1 MAQPSSKSS
10 ERLRV
15 GVAGVGYLGRIHAKI
30 YANMPDVELVGVAD
44 VDEKSAAEVAK
55 QYGCAAFRNA
65 TELLG
70 KIDAISIVVPTVHH
84 REVAAPF
91 LAKGVH
97 MLMEKP
103 LAPTVEE
110 ARQIVEQAEAAGA
123 IFQVG
128 HLERFNAG
136 IMALSEQC
144 RNPRF
149 IEVHRLGPF
158 VERATDVDVVTDL
171 MIHDID
177 IALAL
182 VNSPIRAMAASGAR
196 VITDHVD
203 IANARIEFE
212 NGAVANFT
220 ASRVSNKRLRRIRVF
235 GDKHYYGLNY
245 IDQTLEMTQAV
256 PDPSGSKWPKLV
268 TETINITPRPPL
280 DTELRYFVDSIRSGT
295 PPLVTGR
302 VALEALRVALQVQ
315 ENISRC
321 QN

>member
-1 MAQPSSKSS
+1 MAQSKPKTAD
-10 ERLRV
+10 RLRV

-30 YANMPDVELVGVAD
+30 YAHMPDVELVGVAD
-44 VDEKSAAEVAK
+44 PDEAAAREVAG
-55 QYGCAAFRNA
+55 QYGCDVFRDAND
-65 TELLG
+65 LIG
-70 KIDAISIVVPTVHH
+70 KIDAVSIVVPTSHH

-110 ARQIVEQAEAAGA
+110 ATRIVEQAEAAGA

-136 IMALSEQC
+136 IMALSAHC
-144 RNPRF
+144 RDPRF

-182 VNSPIRAMAASGAR
+182 VNAPIGSIAASGAR
-196 VITDHVD
+196 VITDHID
-203 IANARIEFE
+203 IANARIEFK

-235 GDKHYYGLNY
+235 GDRHYYGLNY

-256 PDPSGSKWPKLV
+256 PDDSGNKWPKLV
-268 TETINITPRPPL
+268 TETVNITPRPPL
-280 DTELRYFVDSIRSGT
+280 DTELRFFIDSVRTGA

-315 ENISRC
+315 EKIAQC